1 MVCGSGSAP
10 RAHLRRVYLP
20 LVQLNTVSGAEL
32 DEAEA
37 VRTFAHSEDEIQ
49 HALADVTISLDAA
62 DWFDIKEPI
71 HNVIR
76 VDMPPKTR

>member
-1 MVCGSGSAP
+1 
-10 RAHLRRVYLP
+10 
-20 LVQLNTVSGAEL
+20 
-32 DEAEA
+32 
-37 VRTFAHSEDEIQ
+37 
-49 HALADVTISLDAA
+49 VTISLDAA